1 MITRVPKFDLRTT
14 EEWISI
20 RDTDLALSD
29 SELRRFSGK
38 LPYSPLFD
46 DVRYGIASSH
56 SNPLDRN
63 YIGEQ
68 LST

>member
-38 LPYSPLFD
+38 LPYSPFFD
-46 DVRYGIASSH
+46 DVRDGITEWSIPANIRWMS
-56 SNPLDRN
+56 
-63 YIGEQ
+63 
-68 LST
+68 